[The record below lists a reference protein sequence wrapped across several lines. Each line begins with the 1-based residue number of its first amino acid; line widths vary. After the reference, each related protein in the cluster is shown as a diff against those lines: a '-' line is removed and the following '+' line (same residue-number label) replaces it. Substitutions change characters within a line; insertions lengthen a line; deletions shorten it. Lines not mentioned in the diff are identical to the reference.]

1 MRPNLAVPI
10 AGQIA
15 VQIEELRGT
24 GGIELRQRYREVFGE
39 LPKTSN
45 QYHLRRRIAWSLQAR
60 ALGDISARAQAKAVE
75 ILEGKLD
82 GARQRLRKSSDR
94 RVPEP
99 GTELTRVYRDRT
111 ILVKVL
117 ADGFE
122 CEGQHYDS
130 LSAAATAA
138 TGTRWNG
145 LVFFGLAK
153 RGASVKRSRTK
164 HSAKEEEASRA
175 A

>member
-1 MRPNLAVPI
+1 MKPSLAVQI

-24 GGIELRQRYREVFGE
+24 GGTELRQRYREVFGE

-60 ALGDISARAQAKAVE
+60 ALGDISARAQAKAIE
-75 ILEGKLD
+75 ILEGRLD
-82 GARQRLRKSSDR
+82 GVRQRRKPSDR

-117 ADGFE
+117 ANGFE

-153 RGASVKRSRTK
+153 RGASVKRSRRK
-164 HSAKEEEASRA
+164 HPANKEEASRA